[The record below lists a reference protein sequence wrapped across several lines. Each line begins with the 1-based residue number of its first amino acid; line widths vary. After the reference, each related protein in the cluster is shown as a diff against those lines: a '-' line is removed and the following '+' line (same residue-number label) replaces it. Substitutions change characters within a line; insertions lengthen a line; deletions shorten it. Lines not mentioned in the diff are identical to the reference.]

1 MLNWLKKQLGIVEVP
16 RLSAQEAQERV
27 KAGALLLDVRTP
39 LERKTSQIPGSKAMP
54 LDKLAQEWASLPTD
68 REIICQCASGNR
80 SAQAAQ
86 FLLRQGLKASNL
98 AGGIT
103 AWQAAGL
110 PLKRS

>member
-1 MLNWLKKQLGIVEVP
+1 MLNWLKKRLGIVDVP

-54 LDKLAQEWASLPTD
+54 LDKLAKEWASLPAD